1 MADPSRSDE
10 QPSPPPSEPIDG
22 LPNPSEPQ
30 QSFPSPSSS
39 LFSHLRPA
47 SSTPSAPTSDS
58 FFPSMPQSSASLLA
72 SSLSPIRVYY
82 ESQLPYQQA
91 AAPMTKEEQAY
102 LQAQARLQ
110 EMPEKCFSWCS
121 QNAMAQPT
129 CRMVC
134 LRKRALGQSKEE
146 HTERLR
152 ASRRALASPEALAR
166 HMQTQEEEP
175 TASSRVL
182 QWLQSPISTL
192 HQKVMPYSIIYVRG
206 SPDGAI
212 GRYMEE
218 LERDDGNY
226 DFKHISRGAVAR
238 KASGRRSDDEEGMEY
253 MEWGDQESLLHLPLT
268 SVLSPIL
275 SLPANL
281 SRLFSPS
288 LRFISAYTTSFTDGG
303 QLRMINKFYETV
315 QNNGASEMLSKIE
328 KVVQKRAEETREKRE
343 EMLKQRQQERVER
356 MKDMKDVGKEVEG
369 KGGDGQ

>member
-1 MADPSRSDE
+1 MS
-10 QPSPPPSEPIDG
+10 SPPRNNEHSPPSPSEPTDG
-22 LPNPSEPQ
+22 LLSSEAE
-30 QSFPSPSSS
+30 SSSSPSTN

-47 SSTPSAPTSDS
+47 PSSDAPRTSSFIPSI
-58 FFPSMPQSSASLLA
+58 PQSSASLLA
-72 SSLSPIRVYY
+72 SSLSPTKAYF
-82 ESQLPYQQA
+82 EAQLPFQQA
-91 AAPMTKEEQAY
+91 AVPMSKEELAS

-110 EMPEKCFSWCS
+110 QMPEKCFSWCS

-152 ASRRALASPEALAR
+152 ASRRALASPEALAA
-166 HMQTQEEEP
+166 HMQAQEEEP
-175 TASSRVL
+175 SVSSRLL

-192 HQKVMPYSIIYVRG
+192 HQKVLPYSIIYVRG
-206 SPDGAI
+206 SPDGVI

-218 LERDDGNY
+218 LERDDGHY
-226 DFKHISRGAVAR
+226 DFKHISRGVVAR
-238 KASGRRSDDEEGMEY
+238 KASGRRSDEEEGMEY
-253 MEWGDQESLLHLPLT
+253 MEWGDQEALLHLPLT

-275 SLPANL
+275 SFPANI
-281 SRLFSPS
+281 SRLLSPS
-288 LRFISAYTTSFTDGG
+288 LRFINAYTTSFTDGG
-303 QLRMINKFYETV
+303 QMRMINKFYETV
-315 QNNGASEMLSKIE
+315 QNNGASEMLNKIE

-369 KGGDGQ
+369 KGSDGQS